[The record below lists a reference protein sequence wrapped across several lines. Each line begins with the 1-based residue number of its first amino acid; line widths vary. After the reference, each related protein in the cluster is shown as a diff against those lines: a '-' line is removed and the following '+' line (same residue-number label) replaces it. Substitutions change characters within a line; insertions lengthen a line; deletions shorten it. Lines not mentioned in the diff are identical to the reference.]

1 MKSGSSPR
9 LAEGALEEEEEGG
22 REGRRGVKKDWS
34 ERRDSRA

>member
-1 MKSGSSPR
+1 MKSGSSPG
-9 LAEGALEEEEEGG
+9 LAEEALEEEEGG